1 MATDQLMARDTVIR
15 QAAFDQI
22 RGLQSRD
29 LILSHEDIARGFM
42 FEGERWPLWNPGA
55 ASSSLRSM
63 PFLLSI
69 RTVFP
74 RKGGRV
80 WYDDQR
86 HVHQQ
91 IFAGNDQLDYAFMDT
106 DPEAPEDVWLREAAE
121 RQIPLIYFLGVSPG
135 RYQAIIPTFVVGW
148 DPRRLTAPVVASY
161 ESAFCCPTVALS
173 CQSILETDAPCR
185 IRTCDLRIRSPLL
198 YPAELRAHA
207 CEIPRSAG
215 ARQSSGAIAPVQS
228 RSH

>member
-1 MATDQLMARDTVIR
+1 
-15 QAAFDQI
+15 
-22 RGLQSRD
+22 
-29 LILSHEDIARGFM
+29 
-42 FEGERWPLWNPGA
+42 
-55 ASSSLRSM
+55 M

-80 WYDDQR
+80 WYDDRR

-91 IFAGNDQLDYAFMDT
+91 IFAGNDQLNYAFMGT
-106 DPEAPEDVWLREAAE
+106 DPEAPEDIWLREAAE
-121 RQIPLIYFLGVSPG
+121 RQIPLIYFLGVSPE
-135 RYQAIIPTFVVGW
+135 RYQAIIPTFVLGW

-161 ESAFCCPTVALS
+161 ESALCCPTVALS

-215 ARQSSGAIAPVQS
+215 ARQSSGGNRASSVQEPLTRFSSGLPRSCRRRPEVAAPTVGCCSAPRQVLRMKLS
-228 RSH
+228 A